1 MGVGMGAFLITAL
14 WVLGSCKTYRGA
26 KSQVQQSQTAGVLH
40 YDKSSLPNHQ
50 YRLVLFRPAILDFD
64 PTVAFLKQGAR
75 QYSVA
80 GSGLNL
86 GTKEEMDYLMTH
98 MMGQFQGYFAE
109 ISSRDD
115 HLLEQ
120 FHKSLLAARLAGSK
134 VLTPAMVK
142 ALQGQAYRAAILP
155 REQSYLHYFSNSA
168 LTQTDGSDQQAHLV
182 FRPEDPQFVYE
193 STLNFV
199 EESAKRNA
207 DREAANKR
215 PYLVGVFFA
224 LRAEG
229 AKIMLDV
236 RLMAG
241 LPPMEVP
248 VNIVQKGVNIKNLV
262 VPTEKKASDQPLA
275 YLDASVPLLDSQSED
290 YTWNEVLTD
299 TKVTLFFGNLG
310 SYNPLDHMFSPNR
323 PFHNKA
329 KSVPYANVE
338 KEGLG
343 PFKNLKLALGVFNL
357 DPSRGEISGLSGH
370 VTPMLMGK
378 SVWFPINLDHLPWL
392 DRIPGMQIGDVKGEI
407 KDELNQYI
415 QDQADKEKLMRLLM
429 SEILKSTEA

>member
-1 MGVGMGAFLITAL
+1 MVPFLLTAVCL
-14 WVLGSCKTYRGA
+14 LASCKSFHGA
-26 KSQVQQSQTAGVLH
+26 KSRVQQGQSAGALH
-40 YDKSSLPNHQ
+40 YDKSSLSSHQ
-50 YRLVLFRPAILDFD
+50 YRLVLFRPAIVDFD
-64 PTVAFLKQGAR
+64 PAVAFLKQGSG

-109 ISSRDD
+109 ISSRND

-134 VLTPAMVK
+134 VLTPALIK
-142 ALQGQAYRAAILP
+142 ALQGQTYRAAILP

-168 LTQTDGSDQQAHLV
+168 LTQSDGGDQQAHLV
-182 FRPEDPQFVYE
+182 FRPEDPKFVYE

-199 EESAKRNA
+199 EQSAKRNA
-207 DREAANKR
+207 ERDVANKR

-229 AKIMLDV
+229 TQILLDV

-248 VNIVQKGVNIKNLV
+248 VNIVQKGVAIKNLV
-262 VPTEKKASDQPLA
+262 VPTEKKPNDQPLA
-275 YLDASVPLLDSQSED
+275 YLDASVPLLDGQSES
-290 YTWNEVLTD
+290 YTWDEVLAD

-310 SYNPLDHMFSPNR
+310 SYNPLDHMFSPKR
-323 PFHNKA
+323 PFLNSA
-329 KSVPYANVE
+329 KSVPFANVE

-343 PFKNLKLALGVFNL
+343 PFNNLKLALGVFHL
-357 DPSRGEISGLSGH
+357 DPSKGKISGLSGH
-370 VTPMLMGK
+370 VTPMLMGR
-378 SVWFPINLDHLPWL
+378 SIWFPINLDHLPWL